1 MKTDLIFPTP
11 VWRFDNVITEDQMK
25 STQDFV
31 YLVKDSDGWGRKSS
45 NEGGWQSH
53 DFIDPVMDINPLK
66 DIRDAIMQRA
76 YAAADEFGFREYTL
90 KMTNLWFNVNNKGHF
105 NHLHSHPGGVLS
117 GVYYLKL
124 PECCHGNLTFVRDFA
139 YSHMKEYWGTAN
151 NIDRWSSEDNQTEWD
166 VFPQLNQL
174 VLFPA
179 WLQHLVSAS
188 ASEDERIS
196 LSFNITAFS
205 NHYHEIYP
213 GGQPANS

>member
-1 MKTDLIFPTP
+1 
-11 VWRFDNVITEDQMK
+11 
-25 STQDFV
+25 
-31 YLVKDSDGWGRKSS
+31 
-45 NEGGWQSH
+45 
-53 DFIDPVMDINPLK
+53 
-66 DIRDAIMQRA
+66 
-76 YAAADEFGFREYTL
+76 
-90 KMTNLWFNVNNKGHF
+90 MTNLWFNVNNKGHF

-124 PECCHGNLTFVRDFA
+124 PECCHGNLTFVRDFS